1 MDVNEN
7 TLPPGVSASGL
18 SGASADSLGGGDWEV
33 GDCLGTW
40 WRPNYETY
48 MVSYNPLPLM
58 SFQII
63 VFPSLSQNRQGI
75 VFGSSSFEL
84 EKGDE
89 DS

>member
-18 SGASADSLGGGDWEV
+18 TGANADALGGGDWEV

-48 MVSYNPLPLM
+48 MVSYKPVPTPPFTLSSPLFIL
-58 SFQII
+58 SKSTRGRVRVWIL
-63 VFPSLSQNRQGI
+63 VF
-75 VFGSSSFEL
+75 
-84 EKGDE
+84 
-89 DS
+89 